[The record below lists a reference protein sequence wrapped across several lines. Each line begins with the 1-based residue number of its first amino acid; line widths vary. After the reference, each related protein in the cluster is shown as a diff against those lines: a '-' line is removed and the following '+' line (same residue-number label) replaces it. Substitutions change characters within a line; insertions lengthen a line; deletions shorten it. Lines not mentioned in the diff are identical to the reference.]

1 MIGSLAPVRRA
12 RQYPWRSKEAAAVPT
27 YEYECGK
34 CGKRFSV
41 VQRISEHTGR
51 SPACPKC
58 RSHDTRQ
65 RPAAFYAKTVKKS

>member
-1 MIGSLAPVRRA
+1 
-12 RQYPWRSKEAAAVPT
+12 VPT

>member
-1 MIGSLAPVRRA
+1 MPS
-12 RQYPWRSKEAAAVPT
+12 

-51 SPACPKC
+51 PPACPKC
-58 RSHDTRQ
+58 KSRNTRQ
-65 RPAAFYAKTVKKS
+65 LLSPFFAKTGKKS